1 MKRHPV
7 LPGLF
12 GQGAFFLH
20 DILAI
25 LGLGVDTLL
34 HRIQRCLPRLRRKG
48 GEYFQDFGNLT
59 RRYAEALVGIVI
71 DLAGVAALL
80 IARLQR
86 HLSGAFF

>member
-34 HRIQRCLPRLRRKG
+34 HRIQRCLPRLHRDG
-48 GEYFQDFGNLT
+48 GEQFQAFGIQT
-59 RRYAEALVGIVI
+59 RRYAEALVGIVK
-71 DLAGVAALL
+71 DLADVAAL
-80 IARLQR
+80 
-86 HLSGAFF
+86 AFAFL